1 MLLNDF
7 FIIDDLQTDKG
18 SVRALLHL
26 DVRHPIFAGHFPGR
40 PVVPGACLLQL
51 VQELTAS
58 INDGEV
64 RLVKADLLKF
74 IAPIDPVRNGTIAM
88 TVTGKETPPGEW
100 QVTAEGS
107 NAGATCFRF
116 KGSFRAGSDYAG

>member
-7 FIIDDLQTDKG
+7 FIIDDSQTGMG
-18 SVRALLHL
+18 SVSALLHL

-40 PVVPGACLLQL
+40 PVVPGVCLLQL

-64 RLVKADLLKF
+64 RLIKADYLKF
-74 IAPIDPVRNGTIAM
+74 ITPIDPVRDGTIAM
-88 TVTGKETPPGEW
+88 TLTGKETGPGEW

-107 NAGATCFRF
+107 NAGAICFRF

>member
-7 FIIDDLQTDKG
+7 FIIDDLQTGDG

-26 DVRHPIFAGHFPGR
+26 DVRHPIFEGHFPGR

-51 VQELTAS
+51 VQELAAS
-58 INDGEV
+58 INIGGL
-64 RLVKADLLKF
+64 RLIKAEQIKF
-74 IAPIDPVRNGTIAM
+74 ITPIDPVRNGTVEM
-88 TVTGKETPPGEW
+88 LLTGKKTKPGEW

-107 NAGATCFRF
+107 NAGAVCFRF
-116 KGSFRAGSDYAG
+116 KGTFRSGSDYAE